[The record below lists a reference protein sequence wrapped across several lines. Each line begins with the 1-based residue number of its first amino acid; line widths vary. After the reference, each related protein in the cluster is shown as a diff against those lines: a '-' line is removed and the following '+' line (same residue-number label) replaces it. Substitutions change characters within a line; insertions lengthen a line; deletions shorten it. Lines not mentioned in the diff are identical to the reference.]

1 MAKSITVTGATGNIG
16 SLVVATLLEKGTQ
29 VKALVRDPSKAEE
42 LRKSGVEIVEGEF
55 TDAEA
60 VRKAME
66 GADSALLIAP
76 PNPDAVKQMSALI
89 AAAKNSGNPHVV
101 RISAIGAAVDAPTDN
116 GRLHYQS
123 DTELAASG
131 LPHTILRPHFFMQNL
146 LMSVPTISEQ
156 GQMYWGMGDGKLGLI
171 DVRDIADASAK
182 ILLDGGHEGKIYT
195 PTGPESVSF
204 HDLAGILSKAIG
216 KEVTYTP
223 VSFEAV
229 KQSIIEMGWG
239 EWGGQI
245 MHDYSKAY
253 SEGWG
258 DFVNDDVATIT
269 GKKARS
275 FEQFANE
282 VMAPAF

>member
-123 DTELAASG
+123 DTELADSG
-131 LPHTILRPHFFMQNL
+131 LPHTILRPHQAPL
-146 LMSVPTISEQ
+146 LHAESA
-156 GQMYWGMGDGKLGLI
+156 
-171 DVRDIADASAK
+171 DVRPHHLGA
-182 ILLDGGHEGKIYT
+182 
-195 PTGPESVSF
+195 GPNVLGYGRWKTWV
-204 HDLAGILSKAIG
+204 DRCPGC
-216 KEVTYTP
+216 
-223 VSFEAV
+223 
-229 KQSIIEMGWG
+229 
-239 EWGGQI
+239 
-245 MHDYSKAY
+245 
-253 SEGWG
+253 
-258 DFVNDDVATIT
+258 
-269 GKKARS
+269 RRCRR
-275 FEQFANE
+275 
-282 VMAPAF
+282 